1 MTPHVSP
8 MTVLETK
15 LYIPRWPAGLVTRP
29 RLIERVRTGVGRK
42 LTVLS
47 APAGSGKTTLLAEW
61 FAHRAA
67 DDMPVGWVS
76 LDAGDNEPA
85 FFWTCVIRALQKID
99 PELGQHALDAMQ
111 SGAAPDASVLTS
123 LVNEITTIGR
133 DAVLILDDY
142 HVIETPA
149 IHSALAFFLDHL
161 PDHMHVIIATRVDP
175 VLPLARMRGRGEVIE
190 LRTSDLR
197 FNADETSAFLNETM
211 TLDLAAADVAALE
224 RRTEGWVTG
233 LKLAALSVQNQDDA
247 RAFITSFS
255 GDNRYIADYLIEEVL
270 QGQPERM
277 RRFLSATSIL
287 ERLSAPLCDAVTGE
301 RGSQALLDSLEKSN
315 LFVIAL
321 DDRREWYRYH
331 HLFADVLQAHATRED
346 AEHVR
351 EVHRRASAWYEQNG
365 SIGDAVQHAQR
376 ANDLERVAELLE
388 RHWPPKDRS
397 YESRRWLERVKA
409 LPVAVVRAR
418 PLLNMGYA
426 WGLLNAGELEAAD
439 VCLREVES
447 SLGEDRNPTLAREH
461 ATASV
466 YLAQSRGDV
475 AGIVEHARRVLKLAP
490 AGDHAARATGAALL
504 ALAHWGNGELDAA
517 HETFASALA
526 SMRSAGAEL
535 DAIRGE
541 FVLGDIRAAQGRL
554 REAVRSY
561 EAGIELA
568 NVHKQAEGDELYLG
582 LSEVHRERGE
592 LEKAESLLLDIAQR
606 SLRAAHFSNRHRWCI
621 AMSRL
626 AQARGDREG
635 AVTLLSEAESNR
647 RRDPLPVTRS
657 VAAMK
662 ARIAIANGDVATAT
676 RWANEY
682 ALSDDDGLSFIREY
696 DYLTLARL
704 LIAQA
709 ELPRAIRLLER
720 INTHARAGG
729 RLGSVVET
737 FVLQALAHH
746 KGSNTVGAL
755 DAIASALEL
764 AEPEGFLGVFVDEG
778 LAIRELLRHATARGI
793 AGAYTR
799 RVLAAF
805 EEPGEPAQANGT
817 GASQLLTSR
826 EHEILRLL
834 AAGMRNQEIAKQLF
848 ISPATVKRHIANVYN
863 KLEASHRTEALRR
876 AGALKLL

>member
-1 MTPHVSP
+1 MTPQMSP

-29 RLIERVRTGVGRK
+29 RLIDRVRTGAERK

-61 FAHRAA
+61 LAHRAA
-67 DDMPVGWVS
+67 DDVPVGWVS

-85 FFWTCVIRALQKID
+85 FFWTCIIRALQKID
-99 PELGQHALDAMQ
+99 RDLGQHALDAMQ
-111 SGAAPDASVLTS
+111 AGAAPDVPVLTS
-123 LVNEITTIGR
+123 LVNEIAAIGR

-175 VLPLARMRGRGEVIE
+175 VLPLARMRARGEVIE

-197 FNADETSAFLNETM
+197 FNTDEASAFLNETM

-224 RRTEGWVTG
+224 KRTEGWVTG

-247 RAFITSFS
+247 RAFIASFS

-277 RRFLSATSIL
+277 RRFLSTTSIL

-301 RGSQALLDSLEKSN
+301 KGSQALLDSLEKSN

-331 HLFADVLQAHATRED
+331 HLFAEVLHAHAARED
-346 AEHVR
+346 AEQVR
-351 EVHRRASAWYEQNG
+351 EAHRRASAWYEQNG
-365 SIGDAVQHAQR
+365 SVGDAVQHAQR

-397 YESRRWLERVKA
+397 YEARRWLERVKS
-409 LPVAVVRAR
+409 LPIAVVRAR
-418 PLLNMGYA
+418 PMLDMGYA

-439 VCLREVES
+439 VRLRELEG

-466 YLAQSRGDV
+466 YLAQSRGDLS
-475 AGIVEHARRVLKLAP
+475 GIVGHARRVLELAP

-504 ALAHWGNGELDAA
+504 ALAYWGNGDLDAA
-517 HETFASALA
+517 HDTFASALA

-554 REAVRSY
+554 REAVRIY

-568 NVHKQAEGDELYLG
+568 NAHKHAEADELYLG

-592 LEKAESLLLDIAQR
+592 LERAASLLLDIEQR
-606 SLRAAHFSNRHRWCI
+606 GLRAAHFSNRHRWCI
-621 AMSRL
+621 AMSLL

-635 AVTLLSEAESNR
+635 AVALLSEAESNR

-662 ARIAIANGDVATAT
+662 ARSAIANGDVATGK

-682 ALSDDDGLSFIREY
+682 AVSDDGELSFIREY
-696 DYLTLARL
+696 DHITLARL
-704 LIAQA
+704 LIAQN
-709 ELPRAIRLLER
+709 ELPRAIALLER
-720 INTHARAGG
+720 INTHARTGG
-729 RLGSVVET
+729 RLGSVIET
-737 FVLQALAHH
+737 LALQALAHH
-746 KGSNTVGAL
+746 KGSNMVGAL
-755 DAIASALEL
+755 DAMALALEL
-764 AEPEGFLGVFVDEG
+764 AEPEGFLRVFADEG
-778 LAIRELLRHATARGI
+778 VGMRDLLRQAAGRGV

-799 RVLAAF
+799 RVLTAF
-805 EEPGEPAQANGT
+805 EEPAEPAKPS
-817 GASQLLTSR
+817 GAGAQLLTSR

-863 KLEASHRTEALRR
+863 KLDASHRTEALRR